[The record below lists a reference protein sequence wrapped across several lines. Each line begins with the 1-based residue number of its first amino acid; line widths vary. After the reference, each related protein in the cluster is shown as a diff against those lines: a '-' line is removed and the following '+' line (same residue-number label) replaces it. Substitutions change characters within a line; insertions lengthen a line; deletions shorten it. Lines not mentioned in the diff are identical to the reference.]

1 MFTKRGNPVT
11 GQKMEHHRFRRAF
24 LDQITS
30 SNAKNFSNLE
40 SQPMQNVIPNSS
52 RAANLNVFA
61 ATISGRIL
69 IGLAATVVVAAAA
82 HVSIPLPFTP
92 VPLTLQPLAVLGVG
106 LALGP
111 VAGFIAMLAYLA
123 EGAMGL
129 PVFSPTGL
137 GGLAQ
142 LVGPTGGF
150 LMAYPLVAAVV
161 GGLSRWL
168 AARTPRFMAA
178 FVAGNL
184 AMALLFLSGA
194 GWFMLYTHHS
204 LYATWIGAVAPFLP
218 GEFVKV
224 IVAAGVYSA
233 LARVPRI

>member
-1 MFTKRGNPVT
+1 
-11 GQKMEHHRFRRAF
+11 
-24 LDQITS
+24 
-30 SNAKNFSNLE
+30 
-40 SQPMQNVIPNSS
+40 MQTAAVHSS
-52 RAANLNVFA
+52 RTESLAGFA
-61 ATISGRIL
+61 ASIPGRIL
-69 IGLAATVVVAAAA
+69 IGLAATAVVAAAA
-82 HVSIPLPFTP
+82 HVAIPLPFTP

-111 VAGFIAMLAYLA
+111 VGGFLTMLAYLA

-142 LVGPTGGF
+142 LFGPTGGF
-150 LMAYPLVAAVV
+150 LMAYPLVAAIA
-161 GGLSRWL
+161 GGLTRGL
-168 AARTPRFMAA
+168 TARTPRFLAA

-184 AMALLFLSGA
+184 AMAVLFVSGA
-194 GWFMLYTHHS
+194 SWLMYLAHLS
-204 LYATWIGAVAPFLP
+204 LHATWVAAVAPFLP

-224 IVAAGVYSA
+224 VVAAGVYST